1 MEALFPSDP
10 ARRARLARGLAW
22 LAVAAAI
29 VLIARAMHKT
39 GGVIELNRAFG
50 ERFLAGADPWFDVE
64 RGQRVHG
71 PYPPSLAWVAVPLSL
86 LPLTLARGLWAAGQV
101 AALAVAYRWLV
112 RRARE
117 DEPRAAV
124 HAPMLFAISVLLTS
138 RFLLRDFAGGG
149 GNVIYGTLAFV
160 GVEAALAGRAI
171 GGAAALG
178 LSLALKPNLVSLI
191 AFLALVRRPKA
202 ALAALA
208 FAAAFFWLPAL
219 HFGPAAYADLA
230 REWFDGV
237 RAYVALEDLHSAA
250 AIPAG
255 LPVAADGMNQSLREA
270 VHRLFRP
277 PGDSGAVDLHAWE
290 LSASTAA
297 ALARGLALALVAWV
311 AFVTLKAR
319 TSRAQGLALQTYFPL
334 ALLTSPITWK
344 AHHACLVPLF
354 FRWTSAIVER
364 GTAARGSVGFLGLYY
379 VACNLLSEDVA
390 GKQAKRV
397 LQAASI
403 VTWFDIA
410 LLIGVGAMALARAR
424 DAKTG
429 SMPGRADD
437 DTDASRRG
445 GTT

>member
-1 MEALFPSDP
+1 MEALFPTDP
-10 ARRARLARGLAW
+10 ARRARLARALAW
-22 LAVAAAI
+22 LGLAAAI
-29 VLIARAMHKT
+29 FLIARAMHKQ

-50 ERFLAGADPWFDVE
+50 ERFLAGADPWYDVE
-64 RGQRVHG
+64 RGQRMHG

-86 LPLTLARGLWAAGQV
+86 LPLTLARGLWAVCQV
-101 AALAVAYRWLV
+101 AALAVAYRWLS

-117 DEPRAAV
+117 DEPRAAL
-124 HAPMLFAISVLLTS
+124 HAPMLFAISLLLTS

-160 GVEAALAGRAI
+160 GVEAALAGRVV

-202 ALAALA
+202 ALVASA
-208 FAAAFFWLPAL
+208 FAATFFWLPAL

-237 RAYVALEDLHSAA
+237 RAYVALDDLHSAS

-277 PGDSGAVDLHAWE
+277 PGDSGAVDVHALE
-290 LSASTAA
+290 LTAA
-297 ALARGLALALVAWV
+297 TASALARGVALALFAWV

-319 TSRAQGLALQTYFPL
+319 TTRAQGLALQMYFPL

-354 FRWTSAIVER
+354 FRWTAAIVER
-364 GTAARGSVGFLGLYY
+364 GRAARGSLWFLGIYY
-379 VACNLLSEDVA
+379 IACNLLSEDVA

-424 DAKTG
+424 DASSDSTVGHAGDDTG
-429 SMPGRADD
+429 TRGRAD
-437 DTDASRRG
+437 
-445 GTT
+445 TT